1 MQSGLNLPELAKPGV
16 DAANQAWMDECDAT
30 IRAPLS
36 ASRVQWAL
44 DFELRYF
51 GT

>member
-1 MQSGLNLPELAKPGV
+1 VGIREAGA
-16 DAANQAWMDECDAT
+16 DAANEAWMDECDAT

-51 GT
+51 GS